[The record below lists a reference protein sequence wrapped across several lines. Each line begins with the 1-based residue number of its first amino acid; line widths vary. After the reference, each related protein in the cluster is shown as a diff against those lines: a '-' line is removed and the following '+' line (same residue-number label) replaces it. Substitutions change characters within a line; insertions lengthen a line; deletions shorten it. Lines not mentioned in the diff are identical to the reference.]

1 MEELRIGVYVC
12 WCGSNIAKMVDVEG
26 TAKAIGNLPN
36 VVVAKDYKY
45 MCSDPGQDLIYND
58 IKEHNL
64 NRIVVASCSPRM
76 HEITFR
82 KVLEKAGVNSYM
94 FQMANIREQCSWV
107 HTDYGEAT
115 KKAKALVR
123 AAVNRVAHHE
133 ALEKRFVDVNP
144 ATLVIGGGISGLS
157 AALEIADSGKEVFLV
172 EKTGILGGLISNID
186 QTFPYMHS
194 ARQLLAP
201 KVQNVQNHSNIKLFL
216 ETEIKEVEGY
226 VGNFETTIIPKN
238 GKETELKFGN
248 IVIATGLKTFDPGV
262 IKDYGYGKFPDVITS
277 VEFEKMLIN
286 GQILTKE
293 GKEPKNL
300 AIIHCVGS
308 RNKEIG
314 RAHV

>member
-82 KVLEKAGVNSYM
+82 KVLEKAGINSYM

-107 HTDYGEAT
+107 HTDYGKAT

-123 AAVNRVAHHE
+123 AAVNRVVHHE

-172 EKTGILGGLISNID
+172 EKTGTLGGLISNID
-186 QTFPYMHS
+186 QTFPHMHS
-194 ARQLLAP
+194 AQQLLAP

-216 ETEIKEVEGY
+216 ETEIKEVKGY
-226 VGNFETTIIPKN
+226 VGNFETTITPK
-238 GKETELKFGN
+238 
-248 IVIATGLKTFDPGV
+248 
-262 IKDYGYGKFPDVITS
+262 
-277 VEFEKMLIN
+277 
-286 GQILTKE
+286 
-293 GKEPKNL
+293 KNF
-300 AIIHCVGS
+300 
-308 RNKEIG
+308 
-314 RAHV
+314 